1 MISSLISR
9 TSAGVLFLGGAVL
22 LFASDT
28 VLPILVVDVQP
39 AATWPGE
46 LIGAGWLALAA
57 LNWLSRG
64 TMLGGIYGRPI
75 VIANV
80 ALYFITAAVLLRV
93 AVERSRPGVLWLIGG
108 ATLVLAGVY
117 GWLLLR
123 GPAAGDVSRAA
134 GARAEAGAASPTR
147 TSSTHLS

>member
-1 MISSLISR
+1 MISGLISR
-9 TSAGVLFLGGAVL
+9 VSAGVLFLAGTVL

-28 VLPILVVDVQP
+28 VLPRLVAGMQP

-64 TMLGGIYGRPI
+64 TVLGGIYGRPI

-80 ALYFITAAVLLRV
+80 ALYFITAMILLRV
-93 AVERSRPGVLWLIGG
+93 AVERGGPGGLWLIGG
-108 ATLVLAGVY
+108 ATLVLAAVY

-123 GPAAGDVSRAA
+123 GPADGDISRVA
-134 GARAEAGAASPTR
+134 GAGAEVEAASPTR
-147 TSSTHLS
+147 TSSTRVS

>member
-1 MISSLISR
+1 M
-9 TSAGVLFLGGAVL
+9 LFLGGAIL

-28 VLPILVVDVQP
+28 VLPRVTPDVEP

-57 LNWLSRG
+57 LNWLSRDSV
-64 TMLGGIYGRPI
+64 LGGIYGRPI

-80 ALYFITAAVLLRV
+80 ALYFITAMVLLRV
-93 AVERSRPGVLWLIGG
+93 AVEGGGPGMLWVVGG
-108 ATLVLAGVY
+108 ATLLLAGIY

-123 GPAAGDVSRAA
+123 GPVDRDIVPASGAGERSA
-134 GARAEAGAASPTR
+134 
-147 TSSTHLS
+147 